1 MENDMTFRNFPS
13 FDETSA
19 PAAARDALTHTKR
32 AFGGIPTPLQRYAS
46 SPAMLAAALGALEA
60 FEQTSLSALEREVV
74 AMTMGR
80 VNGCSFCL
88 NLHRR
93 LLQSQQAPAALIA
106 ALETGSPLDDRRLE
120 ALRGFVEASLRE
132 RGDVPEATWVAFREG
147 GFSHAQALEVLM
159 GISAYTL
166 TTFANRL
173 TEA

>member
-1 MENDMTFRNFPS
+1 MTFRNFPS
-13 FDETSA
+13 FDETNA
-19 PAAARDALTHTKR
+19 PEAAQGALAQTKR
-32 AFGGIPTPLQRYAS
+32 AFGAIPLPLQRYAG

-60 FEQTSLSALEREVV
+60 FEKTSLSALEREVL

-80 VNGCSFCL
+80 VNGCHFCI

-106 ALETGSPLDDRRLE
+106 ALEAGAPLEDGRLE
-120 ALRGFVEASLRE
+120 ALRGFVEASLE
-132 RGDVPEATWVAFREG
+132 HRGDVPEATWVALREA
-147 GFSHAQALEVLM
+147 GFSHAQALEITM

-173 TEA
+173 VEA